1 MSLIDFAPLTAD
13 LVATAAV
20 KSVGRVIGTDSG
32 GFLVAGLRHDC
43 VLGDRV
49 SVRPKS
55 GMAIPADVLR
65 LGPDGV
71 TVLPDGPTGGVA
83 LGDQVVLEPRVGF
96 CPDGSWLGRVI
107 DSRGR
112 PLDGRAILAGSVD
125 YPLQAPPRAAAERRA
140 LGERLP
146 TGQKLFNTILPL
158 ARGQRIGLFA
168 GSGIGKSTLIGQ
180 LAVNV
185 EVDVTVIALVGER
198 GREVRE
204 FVEHKLGP
212 TGMARAVVVAATS
225 DKSSLEKRRAAWAAM
240 SVAEYFRDQGKQV
253 LLVVDS
259 ITRFAEAHRDVALA
273 AGESASMRGYPPS
286 TMQIIMSLCE
296 RAGPGAGTS
305 GDITA
310 LFSVLVAAS
319 DMDEPIADIIRG
331 VLDGHVILDR
341 KIAERG
347 RFPAVDVL
355 RSVSRCLPD
364 VATDS
369 ENAAIRA
376 TRRLLAAYDS
386 AELMIRA
393 GLYVPGSDPLVD
405 QAIESWPKFER
416 YFSEIEVETIGD
428 SFDALAACFPLD
440 ETQVNR
446 GLAGLA
452 GG

>member
-319 DMDEPIADIIRG
+319 DMDEPIADMMRSI
-331 VLDGHVILDR
+331 LDGHVVLER
-341 KIAERG
+341 SIAERG
-347 RFPAVDVL
+347 RFPAIDVR
-355 RSVSRCLPD
+355 RSVSRSLPRAASD
-364 VATDS
+364 E
-369 ENAAIRA
+369 ENALLGNGRA
-376 TRRLLAAYDS
+376 TIAAYEE
-386 AELMIRA
+386 AATMIQT
-393 GLYVPGSDPLVD
+393 GLYTRGSDA
-405 QAIESWPKFER
+405 AIDRAVALWPALDRFVGEK
-416 YFSEIEVETIGD
+416 SED
-428 SFDALAACFPLD
+428 CAHAFAALKSILQSA
-440 ETQVNR
+440 
-446 GLAGLA
+446 
-452 GG
+452 